1 MKNII
6 KIFCVI
12 SFFISNVV
20 YADIKFWTTEVQ
32 PARMAKQEEMA
43 KAFEAKTGIKV
54 DVIPVEEKELRSE
67 ERRVGKECRS
77 RWSPYH

>member
-6 KIFCVI
+6 RLFCVI
-12 SFFISNVV
+12 SFFISSIV

-54 DVIPVEEKELRSE
+54 DVIPEKKKIWELELQLQRQQ
-67 ERRVGKECRS
+67 VT
-77 RWSPYH
+77 YQM